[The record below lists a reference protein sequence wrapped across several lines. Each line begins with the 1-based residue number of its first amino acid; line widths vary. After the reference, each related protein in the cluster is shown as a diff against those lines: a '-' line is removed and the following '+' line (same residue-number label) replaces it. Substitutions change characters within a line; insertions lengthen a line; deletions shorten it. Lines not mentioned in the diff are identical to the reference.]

1 MNKNNQGKK
10 ERRGCSV
17 LKCYII
23 VGFQEKTP
31 RECYPR
37 LAILAMLPETLELFL
52 ALFGVSRNGAQLH
65 FAVRAGHPLDA
76 NVIPV
81 TNYQIEIHA
90 SLVQDVYIKK
100 QPPSRPAEHSPCHTL
115 RCSPGGIAR
124 RCSTPRES

>member
-23 VGFQEKTP
+23 VRFQEKTP

-37 LAILAMLPETLELFL
+37 LVILAVLPETLGLFL

-115 RCSPGGIAR
+115 RCSPGGIAG